1 MDAAMNNS
9 LTTKEAAQYI
19 GMSEAFLERDRSC
32 AGDGKIPFVR
42 VGTRAVRY
50 RRTDLDNY
58 LASQV
63 RKSADTGRRSS

>member
-1 MDAAMNNS
+1 MNNS

-32 AGDGKIPFVR
+32 AGEGKIPYVR
-42 VGTRAVRY
+42 VGTRSVRY
-50 RRTDLDNY
+50 RRLDLDNY

-63 RKSADTGRRSS
+63 RKSADSGRRNA